1 MEHVSAVCKWS
12 GIDFSKE
19 KRTPHILLQFE
30 TVNGETL
37 YGQLWLTEGGY
48 PNTEKVLRGVFGWFD
63 PDNDVSIFY
72 DRWDLLNDIEVDLA
86 YEVETYNGK
95 QYKKIKFINPAGGG
109 RDAVTQMTREEAVAL
124 GASLKGKFMLDA
136 QKRRQEAAAQGGA
149 APAKPGAPKP
159 AADVSPKPA
168 ATPAATPASAPA
180 TSRFTPSPKP
190 AVPPPDDDLPF

>member
-30 TVNGETL
+30 TVNGETI

-48 PNTEKVLRGVFGWFD
+48 PNTEKVLRGVFGWFED
-63 PDNDVSIFY
+63 DVSTFY
-72 DRWDLLNDIEVDLA
+72 DRWDLLNGIEVDLA
-86 YEVETYNGK
+86 YEIETYNGK

-124 GASLKGKFMLDA
+124 GASLKGRFMLDA
-136 QKRRQEAAAQGGA
+136 QKRRQEQVAQTA
-149 APAKPGAPKP
+149 APAK
-159 AADVSPKPA
+159 V
-168 ATPAATPASAPA
+168 TPRPTASAPA
-180 TSRFTPSPKP
+180 RPPVQATSGTINWADMKP
-190 AVPPPDDDLPF
+190 TQAVPPPPEDDGLPF